1 MESTVLLGSLS
12 GLMSAYN
19 LSQGQ
24 LGWSMLL
31 ALKQTLDQR
40 LAPDALRAE
49 GTDVADGDCPAPLS

>member
-40 LAPDALRAE
+40 LAPDALRAKRM
-49 GTDVADGDCPAPLS
+49 DMPDDDSPAVLS